1 MVRSSSLSRCW
12 AACMAACVAVVLT
25 GCGNGRPAVA
35 PTTGK
40 VLMNGEPLT
49 GVVGFVRVEPADSRA
64 ATGEISETDGTFTLT
79 SFELGDGCV
88 PGTHPVAVIVNTTVD
103 GELVSLIPDH
113 YADATTSGLTVIVGS
128 DPSNVT
134 IELTG
139 ELKAAAQGPTA
150 AELEGDD
157 PGF

>member
-64 ATGEISETDGTFTLT
+64 ATGEISETDGTFTFQKET
-79 SFELGDGCV
+79 W
-88 PGTHPVAVIVNTTVD
+88 PHY
-103 GELVSLIPDH
+103 GEMIEASLYHASKI
-113 YADATTSGLTVIVGS
+113 AG
-128 DPSNVT
+128 
-134 IELTG
+134 IEG
-139 ELKAAAQGPTA
+139 Q
-150 AELEGDD
+150 
-157 PGF
+157 